1 MADPIRHAA
10 AWKGV
15 AMKKKITGCLV
26 CGLLYAGSGLGA
38 EPEAAPGADGP
49 PSDEWKFSVTP
60 YFWAAGLS
68 GKVSQPRLAVI
79 DIDTSFDKLF
89 DNLDFG
95 AMLIGDARKGRYS
108 IFGDLI
114 YTKIGTQG
122 DTPRGILAT
131 SADVRASTFAGLLGM
146 GYSVLENSPHQLD
159 VVAGL
164 RVWSVDTDIT
174 LKGARLNDRTRS
186 DGATWVDGLV
196 GVRGNY
202 VFNPKFYLTGWG
214 LIGAGGADADWDV
227 GLGLGYN
234 VSKNVSAAIGY
245 RALGVDYNRSG
256 FKFDAVLQGPMAGV
270 TIRF

>member
-1 MADPIRHAA
+1 
-10 AWKGV
+10 
-15 AMKKKITGCLV
+15 MKKKITGCLV
-26 CGLLYAGSGLGA
+26 CGLLYAGSGFGA
-38 EPEAAPGADGP
+38 EPGAVAATDAQR
-49 PSDEWKFSVTP
+49 SDEWEFAITP

-68 GKVSQPRLAVI
+68 GKVSQPRLPVI
-79 DIDTSFDKLF
+79 DLNAGFDKLF

-114 YTKIGTQG
+114 YTKIGAQG

-131 SADVRASTFAGLLGM
+131 SADVKTSTFAGLLGV
-146 GYSVLENSPHQLD
+146 GYNVLENSLHRLD

-174 LKGARLNDRTRS
+174 LKGAHLNGRTRS

-202 VFNPKFYLTGWG
+202 VLSPKFYLTGWG
-214 LIGAGGADADWDV
+214 LIGAGGAEADWD
-227 GLGLGYN
+227 LGLGVGYN
-234 VSKNVSAAIGY
+234 ISKNVSAALGY
-245 RALGVDYNRSG
+245 RAVGVDYSKGN
-256 FKFDAVLQGPMAGV
+256 FKFDAVLQGPMAGL

>member
-1 MADPIRHAA
+1 
-10 AWKGV
+10 
-15 AMKKKITGCLV
+15 MKKKITGCLA
-26 CGLLYAGSGLGA
+26 CGLLHAAVALGA
-38 EPEAAPGADGP
+38 EADSASAPASL
-49 PSDEWKFSVTP
+49 PSNEWQFAVTP

-68 GKVSQPRLAVI
+68 GKVSQSRSPVI
-79 DIDTSFDKLF
+79 DIHADFDKLF

-108 IFGDLI
+108 VFGDLI

-122 DTPRGILAT
+122 DTPRGLLAS
-131 SADVRASTFAGLLGM
+131 SADVKTSTFAGLLGM
-146 GYSVLENSPHQLD
+146 GYSVLENTPHQLD

-174 LKGARLNDRTRS
+174 LKGAHLNGKTRS

-202 VFNPKFYLTGWG
+202 VLSSKYYLTGWG
-214 LIGAGGADADWDV
+214 LIGAGGAQADWDV
-227 GLGLGYN
+227 GLGIGYN
-234 VSKNVSAAIGY
+234 ISKNVSAAIGY
-245 RALGVDYNRSG
+245 RALGVDYSSGG
-256 FKFDAVLQGPMAGV
+256 FKFDAVLQGPMAGL

>member
-1 MADPIRHAA
+1 
-10 AWKGV
+10 
-15 AMKKKITGCLV
+15 MKKKILGCLV
-26 CGLLYAGSGLGA
+26 YGLLHAGASVGA
-38 EPEAAPGADGP
+38 ESDPAAAMPLQQ
-49 PSDEWKFSVTP
+49 SSEWKFSVTP

-68 GKVSQPRLAVI
+68 GKVSHSRLPVI
-79 DIDTSFDKLF
+79 DIDADFDKLF
-89 DNLDFG
+89 DDLDFG

-122 DTPRGILAT
+122 DTPHGILAT
-131 SADVRASTFAGLLGM
+131 GADVHTSTFAGLLGV

-174 LKGARLNDRTRS
+174 LKGAHLNGRKRS
-186 DGATWVDGLV
+186 DSATWVDGLV

-202 VFNPKFYLTGWG
+202 VLSSKLYVTGWG
-214 LIGAGGADADWDV
+214 LVGAGGAEADWDV

-234 VSKNVSAAIGY
+234 FSKSVSAAIGY
-245 RALGVDYNRSG
+245 RAVGVDYSKSG

>member
-1 MADPIRHAA
+1 
-10 AWKGV
+10 
-15 AMKKKITGCLV
+15 MKKKITGCLA

-38 EPEAAPGADGP
+38 EADPAPALGAQ
-49 PSDEWKFSVTP
+49 PSSEWQYSVTP

-68 GKVSQPRLAVI
+68 GKVSHARSPVI
-79 DIDTSFDKLF
+79 DIHAGFDKLF

-108 IFGDLI
+108 VFGDLI

-122 DTPRGILAT
+122 DTPHGILAT
-131 SADVRASTFAGLLGM
+131 SADVKASTFAGLLGV
-146 GYSVLENSPHQLD
+146 GYSILENSPHQLD

-174 LKGARLNDRTRS
+174 LKGAHLNGRKSS

-196 GVRGNY
+196 GVRGNHVLSSKYY
-202 VFNPKFYLTGWG
+202 VTGWG
-214 LIGAGGADADWDV
+214 LIGAGGAQAEWDV
-227 GLGLGYN
+227 GIGLGYN
-234 VSKNVSAAIGY
+234 ISKRVSAAIGY
-245 RALGVDYNRSG
+245 RALGVDYNSGG
-256 FKFDAVLQGPMAGV
+256 FKFNAVLQGPMAGL